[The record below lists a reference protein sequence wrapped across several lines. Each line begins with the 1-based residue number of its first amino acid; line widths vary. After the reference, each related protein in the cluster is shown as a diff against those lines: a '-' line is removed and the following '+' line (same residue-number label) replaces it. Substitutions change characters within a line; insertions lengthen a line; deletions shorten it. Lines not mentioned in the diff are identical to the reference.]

1 MNRPPKEFKY
11 IPVEQLRALGTSC
24 LQAAGMP
31 DEHARQLAHLL
42 SNSDLRG
49 VRSHGTRTLHGYCK
63 TIRDG
68 GVNPN
73 PDITIVKETDTS
85 ILIDGD
91 GGLGYA
97 PTMLATEK
105 AIEKAKEKGIAVG
118 AARCMGHYGSAGH
131 YVRRAMEEGCT
142 AYSVQGSYPQ
152 YYGSNEG
159 KRAAHYGNPPLCF
172 GFPGQEEAPVILDGA
187 TCILADYQRGEEFEA
202 LESQIPAEFFKS
214 MGYTAIGTLLG
225 GAFVGQADPRAEEV
239 TQRWPRARLGGLVVV
254 MDLGLF
260 APANQVLSGV
270 DQLSKRAAKE
280 MIPVAGYD
288 ETTLPGGIEHRCEK
302 EYQKSGVPVGKN
314 ELERLEDC
322 ADNLRVPVPWRS

>member
-152 YYGSNEG
+152 YYDSNEG

-202 LESQIPAEFFKS
+202 LESQIPAAFFKS

>member
-118 AARCMGHYGSAGH
+118 AARCIGHYGSAGH

-202 LESQIPAEFFKS
+202 LESQIPAAFFKS

-260 APANQVLSGV
+260 APASQVLSGV
-270 DQLSKRAAKE
+270 DQLGKRAAKE

-302 EYQKSGVPVGKN
+302 EYRKSGVPVGKN

>member
-31 DEHARQLAHLL
+31 DEHAQQLAHLL

-49 VRSHGTRTLHGYCK
+49 VRSHGTRTLYGYCK

-152 YYGSNEG
+152 YYDSNEG

-187 TCILADYQRGEEFEA
+187 TCILADYQRGKEFEA
-202 LESQIPAEFFKS
+202 LESQIPAAFFKS

-260 APANQVLSGV
+260 APADQVLSGV
-270 DQLSKRAAKE
+270 DQLSKRAAEE
-280 MIPVAGYD
+280 MIPVTGYD
-288 ETTLPGGIEHRCEK
+288 ETTLPGGVEHRCEK
-302 EYQKSGVPVGKN
+302 EYRKSGVPVGKD
-314 ELERLEDC
+314 ELERLEGC
-322 ADNLRVPVPWRS
+322 ADDLRVPVPWRS

>member
-1 MNRPPKEFKY
+1 MNRPPEEFNL
-11 IPVEQLRALGTSC
+11 IPVEQLRAFGQAC

-31 DEHARQLAHLL
+31 EDHAQQLAHLL

-49 VRSHGTRTLHGYCK
+49 VRSHGTRALYGYCR
-63 TIRDG
+63 TIRSG
-68 GVNPN
+68 RVNPN
-73 PDITIVKETDTS
+73 PDIAVVRETDTS
-85 ILIDGD
+85 IFVDGD

-105 AIEKAKEKGIAVG
+105 TIEKAKEKGIAVG
-118 AARCMGHYGSAGH
+118 AARCIGHYGSAGH

-152 YYGSNEG
+152 YYTSNEG

-172 GFPGQEEAPVILDGA
+172 GFPGQDGAPVILDGA

-202 LESQIPAEFFKS
+202 LESQIPAAFFKS

-225 GAFVGQADPRAEEV
+225 GAFVGQADPRAEEIV
-239 TQRWPRARLGGLVVV
+239 QQWPGARLGGLVVV

-260 APANQVLSGV
+260 APAEQVRRGV
-270 DQLSKRAAKE
+270 DELNQRASAE

-288 ETTLPGGIEHRCEK
+288 ETTLPGVVEHRREN
-302 EYQKSGVPVGKN
+302 EYRQRGVPVGTE
-314 ELERLEDC
+314 ELKRLEEC
-322 ADNLRVPVPWRS
+322 ATEFDVPIPWKS